1 MKKRKTNRDRIG
13 ELNKILGPVIRRDG
27 YYFALLHNAK
37 ECKHPYALCLKSSP
51 ERSLDFRGMK
61 AMAQRMRAA
70 YDTGGDRLAVALAR
84 DQY

>member
-1 MKKRKTNRDRIG
+1 MQ
-13 ELNKILGPVIRRDG
+13 
-27 YYFALLHNAK
+27 AS
-37 ECKHPYALCLKSSP
+37 YALCLKFSP

-61 AMAQRMRAA
+61 AMAQRMRTA